1 LPKIKSAIKR
11 VELTERNRQRNMA
24 YKSRVR
30 TTIKKFLTALKEAS
44 QSPDVAKTALSEA
57 SSLLDRAA
65 SKGIM
70 HKNTS
75 NRYKAR
81 LAQRLNKTL
90 AS

>member
-1 LPKIKSAIKR
+1 MPKIKSAIKR
-11 VELTERNRQRNMA
+11 VEVTERNRQRNMA

-30 TTIKKFLTALKEAS
+30 TTIKKFLTALKS
-44 QSPDVAKTALSEA
+44 ALSEA

-65 SKGIM
+65 SKGFM

-81 LAQRLNKTL
+81 LTQRLNKAL